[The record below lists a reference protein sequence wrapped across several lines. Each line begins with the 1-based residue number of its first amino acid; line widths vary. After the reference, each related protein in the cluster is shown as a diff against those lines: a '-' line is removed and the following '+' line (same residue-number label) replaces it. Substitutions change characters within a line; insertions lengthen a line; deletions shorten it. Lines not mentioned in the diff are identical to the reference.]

1 MNSKTKK
8 LQPKLSN
15 LSNASFILLLTFNI
29 ILTIVP
35 PIIGL
40 LWFNNMKKAKCKCS
54 NIKWYVDYI
63 VFYFIFI
70 LCYASISLLYLVI
83 FRDTIKLHYISLL
96 LFIYNVLSYGIIVFY
111 INQLNKKTD
120 CVCANSVKKDFL
132 YIWYFIKLIFSFIF
146 ILGFIFGM
154 LIAYNNNIKK

>member
-8 LQPKLSN
+8 IQPKLSN
-15 LSNASFILLLTFNI
+15 LSNVSFILLLTFNL

-35 PIIGL
+35 PIVGL
-40 LWFNNMKKAKCKCS
+40 LWFNNMKKTKCDCS
-54 NIKWYVDYI
+54 TIKWYVDYI

-96 LFIYNVLSYGIIVFY
+96 LFIYNVISYGIIVFY
-111 INQLNKKTD
+111 INQLNKKKD
-120 CVCANSVKKDFL
+120 CVCSQSVKKDFL

-146 ILGFIFGM
+146 ILSFIFGI
-154 LIAYNNNIKK
+154 LIAYNNIKK

>member
-8 LQPKLSN
+8 IQPKLSN
-15 LSNASFILLLTFNI
+15 LSNVSFILLLTFNL

-35 PIIGL
+35 PIVGL
-40 LWFNNMKKAKCKCS
+40 LWFNNMKKTKCNCS

-63 VFYFIFI
+63 VFYFVFI

-96 LFIYNVLSYGIIVFY
+96 LFIYNVISYGIIVFY

-120 CVCANSVKKDFL
+120 CVCAQSVKKDFL

-146 ILGFIFGM
+146 ILGFIFGI
-154 LIAYNNNIKK
+154 LIAYSNIKK

>member
-8 LQPKLSN
+8 IQPKLSN
-15 LSNASFILLLTFNI
+15 LSNVSFILLLTFNL

-35 PIIGL
+35 PIVGL
-40 LWFNNMKKAKCKCS
+40 LWFNNMKKTKCDCS
-54 NIKWYVDYI
+54 TIKWYVDYI

-96 LFIYNVLSYGIIVFY
+96 LFIYNVISYGIIVFY
-111 INQLNKKTD
+111 INQLNKKKRLCLFTI
-120 CVCANSVKKDFL
+120 C
-132 YIWYFIKLIFSFIF
+132 
-146 ILGFIFGM
+146 
-154 LIAYNNNIKK
+154 